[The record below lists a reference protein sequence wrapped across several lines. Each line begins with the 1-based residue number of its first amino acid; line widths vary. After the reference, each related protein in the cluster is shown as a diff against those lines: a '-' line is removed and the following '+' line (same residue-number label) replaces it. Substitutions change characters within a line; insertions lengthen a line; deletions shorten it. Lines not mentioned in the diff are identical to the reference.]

1 MNLHLKKR
9 IVCAMSGG
17 VDSSVSAALLKRK
30 GYEVIGC
37 FMRNWEKHEDDDSQ
51 TKCTNDK
58 DLEDAIY
65 VSNRINIRLHI
76 VDFIKE
82 YWTKVFEPFLD
93 DYQHGLTPNPD
104 ILCNKYI
111 KFDSLFKYCQERF
124 DTTYLATGHYAQIKQ
139 DERGIKYCFHRRKT
153 GK

>member
-17 VDSSVSAALLKRK
+17 VDSSVSAALLKKK

-37 FMRNWEKHEDDDSQ
+37 FMRNWEKHEDDDST
-51 TKCTNDK
+51 TKCTSDK

-65 VSNRINIRLHI
+65 VSNQLNIRLHI
-76 VDFIKE
+76 VDFIKD

-104 ILCNKYI
+104 ILCNKYV
-111 KFDSLFKYCQERF
+111 KFDSLFKYCQERL
-124 DTTYLATGHYAQIKQ
+124 DTTYLATGHYAQVTQDKQ
-139 DERGIKYCFHRRKT
+139 GI
-153 GK
+153 